1 MNPKSCKRGFIM
13 RKSYSK
19 KSGSR
24 IKSSCVRSKGLR
36 SRGIKPLKVIPTLR
50 SGSLSKYGY
59 AVHETERSRH
69 IALKKALHK
78 YGFSSV
84 IKKLNAVRVLSKNTN
99 PANSIIYK
107 HDIRYLENKYTSR
120 SGNRRSKVKTSK
132 IVNRSIKK
140 SRKSSFKLRKNSRR

>member
-19 KSGSR
+19 KSR
-24 IKSSCVRSKGLR
+24 TPIKRSCVRSKRLR
-36 SRGIKPLKVIPTLR
+36 SRRIKPLKVIPILR
-50 SGSLSKYGY
+50 SGSLGKYGY

-69 IALKKALHK
+69 IALKKALRK

-84 IKKLNAVRVLSKNTN
+84 IKKLNTVRILSKNTN
-99 PANSIIYK
+99 SIIYK
-107 HDIRYLENKYTSR
+107 RDIRYLENKYMSR
-120 SGNRRSKVKTSK
+120 SGSRRSKVKTSK

-140 SRKSSFKLRKNSRR
+140 SSKSSFKLGK